1 MGECGTE
8 RLEPKISDNGTVV
21 RGERRASL
29 VRGLALPERPR
40 RFFASFLVVQQE
52 RRSTGRIDHPDSYD
66 PPVET
71 TPFIG
76 PSQHGLEVGKASSTG
91 VSWGSAS
98 VARVSVS

>member
-71 TPFIG
+71 KV
-76 PSQHGLEVGKASSTG
+76 L
-91 VSWGSAS
+91 GSIKTHHS
-98 VARVSVS
+98 LRPDSVSTHRPTPLIV